1 MKKKILSMTIILAAA
16 MAAGCGKIEEP
27 EAVAVQEPK
36 EDEVSSDT
44 ESEKPEETAPVQDF
58 SFADVADREFY
69 FSSGA
74 GAWYTVLY
82 IHEDGTFDGHY
93 QDSDMGDN
101 APEYPNGT
109 VYYSDFS
116 GSFTEPEKIDDTTYV
131 FQIDSIEYPLGFGEK
146 IKDGYYYDY
155 GTAYGLDGAEDL
167 YMYLPGAEIA
177 RLPEAY
183 RNWVG
188 YYNLE
193 GISETELPFYGL
205 YNEREENGFS
215 SYEINPSPAESGSS
229 DTGTKDT
236 EPEQKSQNVEAKA
249 AESEQKPQNKTAK
262 TEAEQEIQNAEAKAA
277 ELEQKL
283 QNAPSQADLN
293 VISGEIFAVWDDA
306 LNAIWGILKENLD
319 AESMKK
325 LTEEERTWIAEKEA
339 AVKEAGAEVE
349 GGSMYAM
356 VINGKAAKLTKER
369 VYELAEYLQ

>member
-1 MKKKILSMTIILAAA
+1 MKKKILIMIIMLTAVLT
-16 MAAGCGKIEEP
+16 AGCGRTGEP
-27 EAVAVQEPK
+27 EAVAVQEPEEAR
-36 EDEVSSDT
+36 EDENPSDA
-44 ESEKPEETAPVQDF
+44 ESAKTQEAAQAKEF

-93 QDSDMGDN
+93 QDSDMGVN

-109 VYYSDFS
+109 VYYSEFS
-116 GSFTEPEKIDDTTYV
+116 GSFTEPEKIDETTYV
-131 FQIDSIEYPLGFGEK
+131 FQIDSMEYPLGFGEK

-155 GTAYGLDGAEDL
+155 STAYGLEGADDL

-177 RLPEAY
+177 GLPEAY
-183 RNWVG
+183 RSWVG

-193 GISETELPFYGL
+193 DISETELSFYGL
-205 YNEREENGFS
+205 YNEKEETGFS
-215 SYEINPSPAESGSS
+215 SYEINPSPTEAGTSGA
-229 DTGTKDT
+229 GTTDT
-236 EPEQKSQNVEAKA
+236 EL
-249 AESEQKPQNKTAK
+249 EQKPQDTGAK
-262 TEAEQEIQNAEAKAA
+262 AEIEQELQNAEEKAA

-283 QNAPSQADLN
+283 QNAQAQADLN
-293 VISGEIFAVWDDA
+293 VISEEIFTVWDDA
-306 LNAIWGILKENLD
+306 LNAVWGILKENLD
-319 AESMKK
+319 AEFMKK

-356 VINGKAAKLTKER
+356 VVNGKAAKLTRER
-369 VYELAEYLQ
+369 VYELAEYLK